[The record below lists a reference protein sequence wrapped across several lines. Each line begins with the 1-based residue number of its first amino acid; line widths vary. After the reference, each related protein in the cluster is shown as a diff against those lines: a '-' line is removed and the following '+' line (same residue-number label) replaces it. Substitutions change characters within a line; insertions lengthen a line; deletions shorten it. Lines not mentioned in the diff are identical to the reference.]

1 MTSATL
7 TKAMLQQ
14 LAEAGV
20 LQRVADLERE
30 LAIYHK
36 VWPDV
41 FISATAPQ
49 LLKAMPKATSGS
61 TNGHWPVTTF
71 TKTKTKTTTKHAA
84 SWSPE
89 RRAAASKEVKA
100 RWKKGVYKSKVK
112 KSKKTKT
119 TNHGNAG
126 LVDRIHAYLQ
136 QHGESDLKAMVTG
149 TGYTGN
155 NGPASIVSTMQRGL
169 KSGRFK
175 RTGKGRYALG
185 PKA

>member
-1 MTSATL
+1 MTSAVL

-20 LQRVADLERE
+20 RQRVADLERE
-30 LAIYHK
+30 LAVYHK

-41 FISATAPQ
+41 FISPTAPQ
-49 LLKAMPKATSGS
+49 LLKAQPKSGS

-100 RWKKGVYKSKVK
+100 RWKNGVYKSKVK
-112 KSKKTKT
+112 KSKKTKK

-136 QHGESDLKAMVTG
+136 AHGESSLKDMQTG
-149 TGYTGN
+149 SGYTGN

-175 RTGKGRYALG
+175 RTGKGRYSLG